1 MLTVPGRRTGLPR
14 SAMVRYLDHDGGY
27 LVWGTGS
34 GSRTDPDWFRNL
46 REAGEARVEIGAH
59 GVRVHPEVLGGAER
73 DRVWRDVILAQVPG
87 VARYE
92 AKAGRTIPVAA
103 LRPV

>member
-1 MLTVPGRRTGLPR
+1 M
-14 SAMVRYLDHDGGY
+14 
-27 LVWGTGS
+27 
-34 GSRTDPDWFRNL
+34 
-46 REAGEARVEIGAH
+46 EIGTH

-92 AKAGRTIPVAA
+92 AKAGRNAMP
-103 LRPV
+103 P